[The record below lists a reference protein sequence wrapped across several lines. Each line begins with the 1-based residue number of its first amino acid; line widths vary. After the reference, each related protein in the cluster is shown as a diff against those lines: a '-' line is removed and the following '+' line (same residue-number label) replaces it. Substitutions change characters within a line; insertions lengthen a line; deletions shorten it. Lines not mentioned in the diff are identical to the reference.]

1 MSREL
6 RRFIKMSPV
15 DKWAYIKLELS
26 YYWDE
31 INFFFGFFPYM
42 WRELHRTDLGDS
54 EHYANGFRKFSAFE
68 PVEQIAF
75 IISVIFL
82 IVSLISL
89 IVTKST

>member
-6 RRFIKMSPV
+6 RRFIKMSPA

-31 INFFFGFFPYM
+31 INFFFGLFPYL
-42 WRELHRTDLGDS
+42 WKELHRTDLGDS

-68 PVEQIAF
+68 LDRQI
-75 IISVIFL
+75 IF
-82 IVSLISL
+82 IVSVISL
-89 IVTKST
+89 IVSVITLIVTR